1 MIENFVENLEVGVV
15 LMLIGMGVVFSFL
28 YILVLAM
35 RVMSKF
41 VIYLNKF
48 FPEAVPVV
56 EKAGKRSNVAEEEAI
71 AVSNLF
77 TGQEYLWMILFL
89 LSSQR

>member
-1 MIENFVENLEVGVV
+1 MIEHFIENLEIGVV

-41 VIYLNKF
+41 VLYLNKL
-48 FPEAVPVV
+48 FPEVVPVI
-56 EKAGKRSNVAEEEAI
+56 EKAGKKVNVAVEEAI
-71 AVSNLF
+71 AVAIAVAKAR
-77 TGQEYLWMILFL
+77 G
-89 LSSQR
+89 

>member
-1 MIENFVENLEVGVV
+1 MIENFVENLEIGVI

-71 AVSNLF
+71 AVAIAVAKAR
-77 TGQEYLWMILFL
+77 G
-89 LSSQR
+89 